1 MTDATGIACT
11 ACSAQVRLLLQLR
24 ALGSGVAVLAGDQSL
39 LSHTLQPYLRA
50 MNARALLDSM
60 MEAVS
65 IGDASPVDAAGLDW
79 GRNGTAR
86 AAADEKEEADD
97 EDAAAAEEGA
107 GEGEA
112 PAAVAANIGLAAA
125 MLAFFAWRAARLL
138 LVA

>member
-1 MTDATGIACT
+1 MTDSGIACT

-60 MEAVS
+60 MEA
-65 IGDASPVDAAGLDW
+65 
-79 GRNGTAR
+79 
-86 AAADEKEEADD
+86 AAADEMVAADD
-97 EDAAAAEEGA
+97 EDAAADVEGA
-107 GEGEA
+107 DEGEA

>member
-50 MNARALLDSM
+50 MNSRALLDSM

-65 IGDASPVDAAGLDW
+65 IGRGSDQLD
-79 GRNGTAR
+79 
-86 AAADEKEEADD
+86 
-97 EDAAAAEEGA
+97 AAEEGA
-107 GEGEA
+107 DEGEA